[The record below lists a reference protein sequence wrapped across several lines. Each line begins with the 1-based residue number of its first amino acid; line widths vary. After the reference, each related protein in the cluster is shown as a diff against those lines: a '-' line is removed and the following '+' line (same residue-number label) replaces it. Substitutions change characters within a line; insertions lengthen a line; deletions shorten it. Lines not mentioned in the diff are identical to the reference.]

1 MTSLN
6 ILFIVV
12 TCGHYLIFNSQAP
25 VGKESLAMS
34 VISAVPKEEIVKII
48 LHFMQILLIGMV

>member
-1 MTSLN
+1 ML
-6 ILFIVV
+6 
-12 TCGHYLIFNSQAP
+12 FNSQAP

-48 LHFMQILLIGMV
+48 LHFMQVLLIGAV